1 MISIVIPTYNE
12 SLLIESTLIKLHS
25 VLALGDEIIVVDGL
39 SEDNTG
45 KIVEKFSGVQ
55 LISSRRGRS
64 AQMNAGADIAKG
76 DYILFQHADVLL
88 DENCLYALK
97 NHIKDDG
104 IVWGWF
110 SFRLDSSG
118 FIYRVLERGSNLRN
132 RLTGI
137 PLGDHGI
144 FVRKD
149 VFHKIGGFPDIP
161 IMEDIEFIKK
171 IKNLAKGIEI
181 KTPIVISA
189 RRFEKSGILGTL
201 IRMWILRIFYL
212 FGMSPEKLAPYY
224 CNIR

>member
-12 SLLIESTLIKLHS
+12 SLIIESTLIKIRNILC
-25 VLALGDEIIVVDGL
+25 LGDEIIVVDGL
-39 SEDNTG
+39 SEDDTG
-45 KIVEKFSGVQ
+45 RIVEKFSGVQ

-64 AQMNAGADIAKG
+64 TQMNAGANIAKG

-88 DENCLYALK
+88 DENCLNALR
-97 NHIKDDG
+97 NHIKNSG

-110 SFRLDSSG
+110 TFKLDTSG
-118 FIYRVLERGSNLRN
+118 FIYRVLERGSNMRN

-149 VFHKIGGFPDIP
+149 VFHNIGGFPEIP
-161 IMEDIEFIKK
+161 IMEDLEFIKK
-171 IKNLAKGIEI
+171 LKALAKGIEI

-189 RRFEKSGILGTL
+189 RRFEKSGFMGTL
-201 IRMWILRIFYL
+201 IKMWILRIFYL
-212 FGMSPEKLAPYY
+212 FGMSPEKLALYY
-224 CNIR
+224 CDIR